1 MDNAPLNSQYIGEF
15 QREAVYS
22 ADVTEEIIILF
33 FKEFYNMQ
41 KKIIALAVAAAFVVP
56 AVSYAAAD
64 VYGIAHVS
72 IDVVNDGM
80 ETSSSSSANQL
91 NSNRSR
97 VGLKGS
103 EDLGNG
109 LSADWQMEG
118 TVGMDAGGFALDR
131 NTYIGLNSADMGTVR
146 LGRHDTPYK
155 IATRGLDVFKDTQAD
170 NRDSGMLFG
179 MDLRLNNVIAYI
191 SPDMSGL
198 TVLAASTFDAE
209 SPSAAPNDKKATVLS
224 ASGIYNRDNINASLS
239 IQNIKFGS
247 SATYGT
253 GSNLAGAGA
262 AVDDETNAIKLGGGY
277 MIDQFT
283 LNAFVEMG
291 KHKTAAVGATPSSED
306 KGTNVYVGGKFAVSD
321 SDTVKLAYT
330 LRGESETDGVKNA
343 DKASQV
349 SVGYDHSMSANT
361 SVYALYSKVTED
373 ATGAADPSIVSLG
386 VKHSF

>member
-1 MDNAPLNSQYIGEF
+1 
-15 QREAVYS
+15 
-22 ADVTEEIIILF
+22 
-33 FKEFYNMQ
+33 MQ
-41 KKIIALAVAAAFVVP
+41 KKIIALAVAAAFTVP
-56 AVSYAAAD
+56 AMSYAAAD

-72 IDVVNDGM
+72 IDVVNDGAVAD
-80 ETSSSSSANQL
+80 SASANQL

-109 LSADWQMEG
+109 LTASWQMEG
-118 TVGMDAGGFALDR
+118 TVMMDQGGFNLNR
-131 NTYIGLNSADMGTVR
+131 NTFIGVGSADMGTVR

-179 MDLRLNNVIAYI
+179 MDMRLNNVIAYI

-198 TVLAASTFDAE
+198 TVLGASTFDAE
-209 SPSAAPNDKKATVLS
+209 SPSAAPNDKKATVISL
-224 ASGIYNRDNINASLS
+224 AGVYNRDNINASLS
-239 IQNIKFGS
+239 IQNIKCGS
-247 SATYGT
+247 PATYGAGTNLT
-253 GSNLAGAGA
+253 GCL
-262 AVDDETNAIKLGGGY
+262 VDDELKAVKLGGSY
-277 MIDQFT
+277 KMDQFS
-283 LNAFVEMG
+283 LGAFVESGTMT
-291 KHKTAAVGATPSSED
+291 TAAVGATPSSED
-306 KGTNVYVGGKFAVSD
+306 KGTNIYLGGKMMVSD

-373 ATGAADPSIVSLG
+373 ATGVADPSVISFGL
-386 VKHSF
+386 KHSF